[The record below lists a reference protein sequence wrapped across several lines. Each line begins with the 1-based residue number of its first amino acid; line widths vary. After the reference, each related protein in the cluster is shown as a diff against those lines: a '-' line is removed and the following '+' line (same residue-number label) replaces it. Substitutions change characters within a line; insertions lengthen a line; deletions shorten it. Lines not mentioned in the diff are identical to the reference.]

1 MSKIAVVYWSG
12 TGNTEQMANCVAEGV
27 QAAGGQAD
35 LLQPSQFDGEK
46 LGEYD
51 AVAFGC
57 PAMGAEQLEESE
69 FAPMFDG
76 LEKDLKDRKVALFGS
91 YGWGDGQWMRDWY
104 ERTENA
110 GATLCGEEG
119 LILND
124 APDEAGLEAC
134 RALGHTLATS

>member
-57 PAMGAEQLEESE
+57 PAMGAEELEESE
-69 FAPMFDG
+69 FEPMFSSCEG
-76 LEKDLKDRKVALFGS
+76 ALAGRPTALFGS
-91 YGWGDGQWMRDWY
+91 YGWGDGEWMRLWE
-104 ERTENA
+104 ERCGQA
-110 GATLCGEEG
+110 GIPLVCDSVICCEMPD
-119 LILND
+119 D
-124 APDEAGLEAC
+124 AGCAAC
-134 RALGHTLATS
+134 RRLGESLG